1 MEKKWK
7 ILLSVALGTIM
18 VPINATI
25 VNVSLPTIAEYFQVT
40 VPIAQ
45 WIINSYLITL
55 VCLVLL
61 FGRLGAH
68 YGKKTIYVT
77 GLVGFLISS
86 FLCYLSPS
94 VLALIISRAL
104 QGLTAA
110 MMLSVSMGIVK
121 DAFPKG
127 ERGKSL
133 GIYAVAIATGMA
145 LGPTIGGIIDF
156 MQGWRHVFLFNIPLG
171 IISFLLCYWTL
182 QNDKPSKLRLNVGSV
197 VLQFFWLL
205 FMVCLVSE
213 SQIFGIVP
221 EAILFA
227 FLSILFFI
235 LFIRHELKSDYPL
248 IDIALFKNF
257 HFTALNLAL
266 MFSYISLYMI
276 FFAMPFY
283 MEKVLHLN
291 SYSTGLI
298 LTVAPLMM
306 MLVAPFSGRLSD
318 RIGSGKP
325 AFTGSVLSFIAFALM
340 TQLSSSSSLVEVMV
354 MLAIMGIGVAFFQSP
369 NNRAIMSCFP
379 GNASIISSII
389 VTMRN
394 LGMILGGSTAA
405 LILHT
410 AISTQTLAKAQ
421 LFSLAAY
428 DFSLGLERLMIFGMI
443 LSMLMALFSLSGL
456 GLRKEISCKIRK
468 NSE

>member
-1 MEKKWK
+1 MERKWK

-40 VPIAQ
+40 IPIAQ

-77 GLVGFLISS
+77 GLLGFLFSS

-94 VLALIISRAL
+94 ILVLIISRAL
-104 QGLTAA
+104 QGVTAA

-121 DAFPKG
+121 DAFPEG
-127 ERGKSL
+127 ERGKGL

-182 QNDKPSKLRLNVGSV
+182 KNDKTSKLRLNIGSV
-197 VLQFFWLL
+197 VLQFFWLF
-205 FMVCLVSE
+205 FMVCVVSE
-213 SQIFGIVP
+213 TQIFGIVP
-221 EAILFA
+221 ETILFA
-227 FLSILFFI
+227 FLSILFLI
-235 LFIRHELKSDYPL
+235 LFIHQELKSDYPL
-248 IDIALFKNF
+248 IDVVLFKDF
-257 HFTALNLAL
+257 RFTVLNLAL

-291 SYSTGLI
+291 SYNTGLI
-298 LTVAPLMM
+298 LTVTPLTM
-306 MLVAPFSGRLSD
+306 MLVAPFSGKLSD
-318 RIGSGKP
+318 KIGSGKP
-325 AFTGSVLSFIAFALM
+325 AFTGSVLCLIAFTLM
-340 TQLSSSSSLVEVMV
+340 TQLNSSSSQGEVMF
-354 MLAIMGIGVAFFQSP
+354 MLAIMGIGIAFFQSP
-369 NNRAIMSCFP
+369 NNSAIMSCFP
-379 GNASIISSII
+379 GDASIISSII

-394 LGMILGGSTAA
+394 LGMILGGSMAA
-405 LILHT
+405 VILHT
-410 AISTQTLAKAQ
+410 AISAQSLEKAQ

-443 LSMLMALFSLSGL
+443 LSIMMAICSLSGL
-456 GLRKEISCKIRK
+456 GLGRKISCRIKK
-468 NSE
+468 